1 MYAFRILPDALCYNM
16 RSSQKGCVFVFV
28 CVLHV
33 VQEGERGVVI
43 HTRILGSVNHQ
54 LALST
59 LPTII
64 SRNVEYKK
72 EEKKIQEERSGL
84 AIALAASGFSNVIF
98 NDRICMLAQ
107 LPASRS
113 IPTVLGM
120 APANS
125 IRLTR
130 WSVFQRFLPQWLRCP
145 MGRKPPPSPPLWVC
159 LSVSCTLV
167 TIELCNDMA
176 VSFCRQDPFSA
187 SSGVFFFFHLSSS
200 PNIIQMQLYG
210 VCVYICRFTLDTKHC
225 K

>member
-1 MYAFRILPDALCYNM
+1 MHCAIICDQVKR
-16 RSSQKGCVFVFV
+16 GV
-28 CVLHV
+28 CICMCIWTVHV
-33 VQEGERGVVI
+33 AQEGERGVVI
-43 HTRILGSVNHQ
+43 HARISGSVNHQ

-59 LPTII
+59 FPNNI

-72 EEKKIQEERSGL
+72 EEKNTEERSGL

-113 IPTVLGM
+113 IPAVLGM

-130 WSVFQRFLPQWLRCP
+130 WSVFQRFLPQWLRGARMATRFP

-159 LSVSCTLV
+159 LSMSCTLI
-167 TIELCNDMA
+167 TIELSNDMA

-187 SSGVFFFFHLSSS
+187 SSGVFLFFHL
-200 PNIIQMQLYG
+200 PPLTLFKCNYT
-210 VCVYICRFTLDTKHC
+210 VCVCTYTVYAH
-225 K
+225 